1 MGSNNNILVKL
12 KKAGY
17 QLNNKFLV
25 EGVSLEVQ
33 KGKIVAMVGG
43 QSNKDL
49 NRSLDSQRQLGGVC
63 ERQSK
68 LAWGVVLDPETLTP

>member
-33 KGKIVAMVGG
+33 KGK
-43 QSNKDL
+43 L
-49 NRSLDSQRQLGGVC
+49 L
-63 ERQSK
+63 
-68 LAWGVVLDPETLTP
+68 P